1 MRAAVTEALAGLTKD
16 GTYAAIL
23 GKWGLSDDAVAEPL
37 LNAALQ

>member
-1 MRAAVTEALAGLTKD
+1 MTEALAGLTKD

-23 GKWGLSDDAVAEPL
+23 AKWGLSAEAVAEPL